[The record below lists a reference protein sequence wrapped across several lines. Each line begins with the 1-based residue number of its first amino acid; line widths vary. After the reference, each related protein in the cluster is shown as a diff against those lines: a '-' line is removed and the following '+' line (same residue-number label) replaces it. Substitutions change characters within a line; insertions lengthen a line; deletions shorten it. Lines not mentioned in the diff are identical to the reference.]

1 MTKNNIKDF
10 VSVILPVY
18 NGDEHL
24 TECIES
30 VLSQTY
36 DNFEFII
43 VDDASTDNTPQILK
57 EFAMRDNRIKVITH
71 AVNQK
76 QTAAANTACQNAG
89 GKYIARMDAD
99 DIALP
104 HRFKEQVEFMEKNP
118 DIGILGSWIHIIDN
132 NGKIH
137 EIMKTNISQGSLGWS
152 LIFDVSFIS
161 SSVMMRKDI
170 IEQVGFYQTHQA
182 EDYDLWSRVN
192 TIASVANLPKV
203 LQQVRVWSGQV
214 SHTVPRETRNCTLQI
229 MKKNMQLLLNDSSID
244 LKLVEVIRSITEN
257 NQPELESDLLVKA
270 SSLIKALYNT
280 YISKT
285 DLSKEEKKI
294 VDVDAFQKLY
304 KLANWQFSA
313 NIFKAIIENL
323 YLACRFPKLLI
334 YSLVYC

>member
-1 MTKNNIKDF
+1 MRNPLI
-10 VSVILPVY
+10 SVILPVY
-18 NGDEHL
+18 NGEEHL

-30 VLSQTY
+30 VLSQTFN
-36 DNFEFII
+36 DFEFII
-43 VDDASTDNTPQILK
+43 VDDASTDNTLKILQK
-57 EFAMRDNRIKVITH
+57 FASIDSRIKIFQH
-71 AVNQK
+71 KVNQK
-76 QTAAANTACQNAG
+76 QTAAANTACQNAS

-118 DIGILGSWIHIIDN
+118 DIGMIGSWVHIIDN
-132 NGKIH
+132 NGNIY
-137 EIMKTNISQGSLGWS
+137 EIIKTNTSQGSLGWS

-170 IEQVGFYQTHQA
+170 IEQVGFYQTRQA
-182 EDYDLWSRVN
+182 EDYDLWSRVS
-192 TIASVANLPKV
+192 TIANIANLPLV
-203 LQQVRVWSGQV
+203 LQQRRVWDGQV
-214 SHTVPRETRNCTLQI
+214 SHTVTRETHNCTLQI

-244 LKLVEVIRSITEN
+244 LKLVRVIRTVMEN
-257 NQPELESDLLVKA
+257 KQLEFERDLLPRT

-285 DLSKEEKKI
+285 DLSREEKKI

-313 NIFKAIIENL
+313 NIFKAIIEKL
-323 YLACRFPKLLI
+323 YLAYHFPKLFLYSIWKKI
-334 YSLVYC
+334 Y

>member
-1 MTKNNIKDF
+1 MRNPLI
-10 VSVILPVY
+10 SVILPVY
-18 NGDEHL
+18 NGEEHL

-57 EFAMRDNRIKVITH
+57 KFAIRDNRIKVITH
-71 AVNQK
+71 AINQK
-76 QTAAANTACQNAG
+76 QTVAANTACHNAR

-104 HRFKEQVEFMEKNP
+104 HRFKEQVGFMQKNS
-118 DIGILGSWIHIIDN
+118 DIGILGSWIQIIN
-132 NGKIH
+132 ENGKIY
-137 EIMKTNISQGSLGWS
+137 EIMETNISQGSLGWS
-152 LIFDVSFIS
+152 LLFDTSFVS
-161 SSVMMRKDI
+161 SSVMMKKDI
-170 IEQVGFYQTHQA
+170 VEQIKFYQTHQA

-214 SHTVPRETRNCTLQI
+214 SHTVPRETRDCALQI
-229 MKKNMQLLLNDSSID
+229 MQRNMQILLNDSSID
-244 LKLVEVIRSITEN
+244 LKLVKTIRSIIEN
-257 NQPELESDLLVKA
+257 NQPELESDLLLKT

-285 DLSKEEKKI
+285 DLSREEKKI
-294 VDVDAFQKLY
+294 VDVDAFQKLF

-323 YLACRFPKLLI
+323 YLACRFPKLFI
-334 YSLVYC
+334 YSLVHRLKII